1 VEAGPY
7 KLELSNVN
15 GVKIRRINEAVSLKG
30 QTITYP
36 FDAGSLKPGVYLL
49 RLTANN
55 DVVSKKLIVQ

>member
-15 GVKIRRINEAVSLKG
+15 GVKIRRIKEAVSVKG
-30 QTITYP
+30 QSVTYP
-36 FDAGSLKPGVYLL
+36 FDAGGLRPGIYLL

-55 DVVSKKLIVQ
+55 LVVSKKLIVQ